1 MATIKN
7 KPMKL
12 RLVKMTDSR
21 DFTMFYQIQKK
32 TLLFGWITLGNKID
46 SIKSTFN
53 NLEEAQ
59 NHYKAHLEK
68 ELYKIEII

>member
-1 MATIKN
+1 
-7 KPMKL
+7 MKL

-32 TLLFGWITLGNKID
+32 TFLFGWLALGTRNNGT
-46 SIKSTFN
+46 KSTFN

-59 NHYKAHLEK
+59 NHYQAHLKK
-68 ELYKIEII
+68 ELYKIEIIES

>member
-1 MATIKN
+1 
-7 KPMKL
+7 MKL

-32 TLLFGWITLGNKID
+32 TLLFGWLALGTRNNGT
-46 SIKSTFN
+46 KSTFN

-59 NHYKAHLEK
+59 NHYQAHLK
-68 ELYKIEII
+68 NELYKIEIIES

>member
-1 MATIKN
+1 
-7 KPMKL
+7 MKL

-32 TLLFGWITLGNKID
+32 TLLFGWLALRTRNNGT
-46 SIKSTFN
+46 KSTFN

-59 NHYKAHLEK
+59 NHYQAHLKK
-68 ELYKIEII
+68 ELYKIEIIES

>member
-1 MATIKN
+1 
-7 KPMKL
+7 MKL

-32 TLLFGWITLGNKID
+32 TLLFGWLALGTRNNGT
-46 SIKSTFN
+46 KSTFN

-59 NHYKAHLEK
+59 NHYQAHLKK
-68 ELYKIEII
+68 ELYKIEIIES